1 MVWIERFH
9 KVETSRCLERKG
21 SKDVALHIGV
31 LLDDQI
37 YRYRNAQSRAAA
49 TGGAREARPRRFRRR
64 S

>member
-9 KVETSRCLERKG
+9 KVETMLG
-21 SKDVALHIGV
+21 TNGFQDVAQHIG
-31 LLDDQI
+31 LLRDDQT

-49 TGGAREARPRRFRRR
+49 TGGAREARPGGFRRR